1 MAGVKDELFYGIMIL
16 PVVKFGTPVLR
27 QKGARIESIT
37 PTIKKLIA
45 DMLETMYAHKGVGLA
60 AQQVGLALQLTVI
73 DVRGVTDRPSS
84 LEIKGEPVDVA
95 ELMPL
100 VLINPELTL
109 VGDKVAGPEGYLS
122 FPEVF
127 ADIARPQFVDV
138 KALNEK
144 GKPIEF
150 RAGGLLSRAIQ
161 HEWDHLHGLL
171 FIDRMEKKTKD
182 ELKPDLEALQ
192 AETKAEMAARKKNN

>member
-1 MAGVKDELFYGIMIL
+1 MIL
-16 PVVKFGTPVLR
+16 RVVKYGEPVLR
-27 QKGARIESIT
+27 KKGARIEGIT
-37 PTIKKLIA
+37 PEIRKLIA
-45 DMLETMYAHKGVGLA
+45 DMFETMYANKGVGLA
-60 AQQVGLALQLTVI
+60 AQQIGQAMQITVI
-73 DVRGVTDRPSS
+73 DVRGVTDRPST

-109 VGDKVAGPEGYLS
+109 VGDQAAGPEGCLS

-138 KALNEK
+138 KALDEK
-144 GKPIEF
+144 GKPMEF

-161 HEWDHLHGLL
+161 HEWDHLHGIL
-171 FIDRMEKKTKD
+171 FIDRMEKKTKE
-182 ELKPDLEALQ
+182 ELKPDLEVLQ
-192 AETKAEMAARKKNN
+192 AETKAEMAARKK